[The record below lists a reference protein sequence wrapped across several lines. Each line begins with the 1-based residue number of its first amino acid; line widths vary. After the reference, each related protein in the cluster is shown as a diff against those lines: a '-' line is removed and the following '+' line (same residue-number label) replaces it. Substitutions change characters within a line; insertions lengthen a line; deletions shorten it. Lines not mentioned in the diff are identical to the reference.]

1 MVGPVGA
8 GKTALVKS
16 LLGEL
21 EPAPRMVVD
30 RTLESTPDS
39 TSNNQSNNAFTT
51 MEVPR
56 VPMSA
61 GTVSIIHI
69 LGHWMSQ
76 HGNVEKVF
84 S

>member
-1 MVGPVGA
+1 MVGPVDA
-8 GKTALVKS
+8 GKIALVKF

-30 RTLESTPDS
+30 RTFESTPDS

-56 VPMSA
+56 VSMSV
-61 GTVSIIHI
+61 GTVSI
-69 LGHWMSQ
+69 LCV
-76 HGNVEKVF
+76 NL
-84 S
+84 